1 MKLLLLLLLLPLG
14 TFAQEN
20 VIYKDLKTALINPE
34 LVYHLELKR
43 KSLHEFPKQLFLFSN
58 LKTLD
63 LSKNKINFIPD
74 SLAFLSGLHIL
85 NLSRNNI
92 ELIPNTI
99 DQLESLQQLDLW
111 DNYIEVLPI
120 ALKRLPKLKQVDIR
134 GVALSYSKHV
144 AYRELLKGVD
154 LLMSDPCDCEEK

>member
-1 MKLLLLLLLLPLG
+1 MKLLCLLLLLPLSL
-14 TFAQEN
+14 FAQEN
-20 VIYKDLKTALINPE
+20 VMYKDLKTALKTPE
-34 LVYHLELKR
+34 LVYHLQLKR
-43 KSLHEFPKQLFLFSN
+43 KSLHEFPKQLFLFAN

-63 LSKNKINFIPD
+63 LSKNKINCIPD

-92 ELIPNTI
+92 ALIPNTI
-99 DQLESLQQLDLW
+99 DQLVSLEQLDLW
-111 DNYIEVLPI
+111 DNYIEVLPD
-120 ALKRLPKLKQVDIR
+120 ALTRLSKLKQVDIR
-134 GVALSYSKHV
+134 GIALPYSKHV